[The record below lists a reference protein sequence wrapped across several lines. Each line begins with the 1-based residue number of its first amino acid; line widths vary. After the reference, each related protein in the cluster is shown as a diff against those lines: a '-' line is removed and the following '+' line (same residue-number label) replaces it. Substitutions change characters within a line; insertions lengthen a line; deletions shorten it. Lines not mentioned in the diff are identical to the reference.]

1 MDTTAYVIVV
11 PRRGYIRRSNQN
23 RPRIGQIGEII
34 FYYIPFWGFFRA
46 RVYRQIEAK
55 GEKKNM
61 SGNTKETK
69 ATTTAAT
76 SKVNSELEQLKK
88 DNADL
93 RSRLDSLM
101 ELLLKTQA
109 ASAAPAVNIVTP
121 STDVTLVY
129 CSDSMGYLKTS
140 HVELKF
146 NRWGEKFTL
155 SRSQFDEVVGM
166 YRSWFDAGILAV
178 SGDTEEGIRVA
189 ADKGIKTSNELNM
202 DASTLDRLGSMGID
216 EVEKLWNEQKF
227 DEHKQSIATYIK
239 RKFIEGDKA
248 YERRDLIDLM
258 NRLTNGGFRREQ
270 DELDGRYTYEA
281 KQFNKGDRSR

>member
-1 MDTTAYVIVV
+1 
-11 PRRGYIRRSNQN
+11 
-23 RPRIGQIGEII
+23 
-34 FYYIPFWGFFRA
+34 
-46 RVYRQIEAK
+46 
-55 GEKKNM
+55 M

-69 ATTTAAT
+69 ATTTAAATAT

-178 SGDTEEGIRVA
+178 SGDTEEGIKVA

-202 DASTLDRLGSMGID
+202 DASTLDKLGSMGID